1 MKNLIL
7 IILLSFYSLYLSSQ
21 VLNKDTIVTKHNKI
35 IYTNINSIT
44 ENKIKCVTISKIKDD
59 VRQTVLYSST
69 SNKRLAPVPFDNY
82 WQETSFIKT
91 KYVKYIKLNSLYAN
105 TSSFDSTL
113 SIKDNL
119 IRIKAEPEQIAN
131 SMYLHHK
138 EYKAGLTY
146 TIIGSLV
153 SISGI
158 MLYQLSAT
166 NLTHYTSNGYRTY
179 DLEPVGYL
187 LGGAGA
193 IMSTVGV
200 IMMIDSDKHFGL
212 RLKL

>member
-7 IILLSFYSLYLSSQ
+7 VILLSFYSLCVCSQ
-21 VLNKDTIVTKHNKI
+21 NLNKDTIVTNHNKI

-44 ENKIKCVTISKIKDD
+44 ENKIKCVTISIIKDD
-59 VRQTVLYSST
+59 RRQTVVYSST
-69 SNKRLAPVPFDNY
+69 SNKRLAPLAPFDNY
-82 WQETSFIKT
+82 WQENSYINTN
-91 KYVKYIKLNSLYAN
+91 YVKSIRLSSRGIN
-105 TSSFDSTL
+105 TPTFDSTL

-119 IRIKAEPEQIAN
+119 IKIKSEPKEIAN

-158 MLYQLSAT
+158 MTYQLST
-166 NLTHYTSNGYRTY
+166 IGYRARHL

-200 IMMIDSDKHFGL
+200 IMMIDSDKHFSL